1 MKKTIVLL
9 IAIVPMMAFAQLR
22 VDSLGYVKIINTT
35 TPGAFNL
42 PVNLGNLAGN
52 SLLPIALQVNAD
64 SYNNT
69 SQHYCFGVV
78 SNVQNYNGFSDARTQ
93 AVTGTAITSNTSG
106 YTFGVVGCYDG
117 YNGAGVYGS
126 SSSTTLPVSDG
137 RYAGYFDGN
146 VKVTGT
152 VNGTYISSSDH
163 RLKKEVKEIG
173 EADDVLG
180 KLELLSPISYKYN
193 PKLLYPDYDE
203 KEAGKQDVKN
213 SVIEKTH
220 FGLVAQELQK
230 VYPNLVYEND
240 NGYLSINYIELIPV
254 MLQSIKELNAKVEQ
268 LSGGSARK
276 EKGIGN
282 DETTGVE
289 SALSKELAAMDQN
302 VPNPFSGKT
311 DIAIY
316 LPENTQT
323 AILYIYDLSG
333 KQVEQ
338 HDIQGRG
345 NTVMTIHADKMEA
358 GMYIYSLIA
367 DGKVVATKRMIV
379 MK

>member
-1 MKKTIVLL
+1 MKKTIALL
-9 IAIVPMMAFAQLR
+9 IAIVPMIVFAQLR

-78 SNVQNYNGFSDARTQ
+78 SNVKNYNGFSDVRTQ

-152 VNGTYISSSDH
+152 VNGTYISSSDL
-163 RLKKEVKEIG
+163 RLKQEVKEIG

-203 KEAGKQDVKN
+203 KEAGRQDVKN

-220 FGLVAQELQK
+220 FGLVAQELQQ

-240 NGYLSINYIELIPV
+240 NGYLSINYIELIPI

-311 DIAIY
+311 DIAVY

-345 NTVMTIHADKMEA
+345 NTVMTIHADKMDA

-379 MK
+379 VK

>member
-1 MKKTIVLL
+1 MSNAERDYIVE
-9 IAIVPMMAFAQLR
+9 
-22 VDSLGYVKIINTT
+22 
-35 TPGAFNL
+35 
-42 PVNLGNLAGN
+42 
-52 SLLPIALQVNAD
+52 
-64 SYNNT
+64 
-69 SQHYCFGVV
+69 
-78 SNVQNYNGFSDARTQ
+78 
-93 AVTGTAITSNTSG
+93 
-106 YTFGVVGCYDG
+106 
-117 YNGAGVYGS
+117 
-126 SSSTTLPVSDG
+126 
-137 RYAGYFDGN
+137 
-146 VKVTGT
+146 KV
-152 VNGTYISSSDH
+152 
-163 RLKKEVKEIG
+163 KEVIAAPSCCPELK
-173 EADDVLG
+173 AAAQTYLDVLG
-180 KLELLSPISYKYN
+180 TP
-193 PKLLYPDYDE
+193 DE
-203 KEAGKQDVKN
+203 KEAGRQDVKN

-220 FGLVAQELQK
+220 FGLVAQELQQ

-276 EKGIGN
+276 EKGIAD

-311 DIAIY
+311 DIAIC

-345 NTVMTIHADKMEA
+345 NTVMTIHADKMDA

-379 MK
+379 VK